1 MNKKDANNIT
11 KILIDMYPNVDVTL
25 NFKTPF
31 ELLICL
37 ILAAQCT
44 DKRVNEVTKNIF
56 DKYNK
61 PEDFASMDQSKLE
74 ELIHPCGFYR
84 NKAKN
89 IIKASNQILTKFNGI
104 VPNNIE
110 DLQKIAGI
118 GRKSANCIM
127 SDAFKNPQGV
137 AIDTHAKRICNRLG
151 FSNKTE
157 PNKIEKDLLEL
168 VDKKYWKDLNLLFVT
183 HGRNTCDSRNPR
195 CSDCKLNKYCNYYI
209 TMNK

>member
-1 MNKKDANNIT
+1 MTKKEANMIT
-11 KILIDMYPNVDVTL
+11 EILIDMYPDVDVTL
-25 NFKTPF
+25 NFNSPF

-56 DKYNK
+56 NKYNR
-61 PEDFASMDQSKLE
+61 PEDFTNMDQSKLE
-74 ELIHPCGFYR
+74 ELIHPCGFYK

-89 IIKASNQILTKFNGI
+89 IIKASNQIINEFNGI
-104 VPNNIE
+104 VPNNID

-151 FSNKTE
+151 FSNKTD
-157 PNKIEKDLLEL
+157 PNKIEIDLLEL

-183 HGRNTCDSRNPR
+183 HGRNTCDSRNPK
-195 CSDCKLNKYCNYYI
+195 CLDCKLNKYCNYYI
-209 TMNK
+209 KINE